1 MNRLERT
8 QWLPKSLD
16 EVWAFFS
23 VAENLNRM
31 TPEFLKFEIV
41 SGADEPMFAGQI
53 IEYRIEAI
61 KGIKQRWITEIT
73 SCEPQRYFVD
83 EQRMGPYRF
92 WHHLHRF
99 EIERKGVRML
109 DRVHYQLPFGPL
121 GAFARMLFVKQRL
134 KRIFDYR
141 AHFMEMEF
149 DADPAT

>member
-8 QWLPKSLD
+8 QWLPQPLD

-83 EQRMGPYRF
+83 EQRIGPYRF

-99 EIERKGVRML
+99 EVEGKGIRML
-109 DRVHYQLPFGPL
+109 DRVHYQLPLGPL
-121 GAFARMLFVKQRL
+121 GAFAHAFFVKQRL

-141 AHFMEMEF
+141 ARFMEMEF